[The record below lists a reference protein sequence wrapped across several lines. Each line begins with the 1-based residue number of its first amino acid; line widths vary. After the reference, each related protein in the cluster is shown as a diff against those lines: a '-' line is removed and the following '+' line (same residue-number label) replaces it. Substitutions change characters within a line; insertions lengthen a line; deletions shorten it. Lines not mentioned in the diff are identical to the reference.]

1 MAQAAVVTVSPQE
14 CPICHKDYT
23 DPKILPCTH
32 LVCQKC
38 VLSWLKTQGNQAG
51 CPLCRQPILSSTEQG
66 PFGNMDAHGWIKKEQ
81 GQSDFSTL
89 VDALPTDYAT
99 KIMIESQKT
108 LSASDVCNICDG
120 SAVLFFCLQCDTKLC
135 SSCSK
140 VHSKLP
146 CASNHAV
153 KELSSLTA
161 EQLAADRRFPCNE
174 HQEEAAELYC
184 SLHEELIC
192 FLCTASTHQTC
203 TGVKNFAASATTKRK
218 ELEDQNK
225 RLRQEEAST
234 RSQVQYC
241 GNW

>member
-14 CPICHKDYT
+14 CPVCHEDYT

-38 VLSWLKTQGNQAG
+38 VLSWLKTAGNQAG
-51 CPLCRQPILSSTEQG
+51 CPLCRQPIMPSADEG
-66 PFGNMDAHGWIKKEQ
+66 KG
-81 GQSDFSTL
+81 DFSTF

-99 KIMIESQKT
+99 KIKIESQKT

-120 SAVLFFCLQCDTKLC
+120 SAALFFCLQCDTKLC